1 MTACPQGE
9 ARAADDHSIDGRCCT
24 THVALDRIVLLGC
37 LRGDDI
43 AQARGSG
50 SHE

>member
-1 MTACPQGE
+1 MTAFPQGE
-9 ARAADDHSIDGRCCT
+9 ARAADDHSIDERSSP

-37 LRGDDI
+37 LWDDDI
-43 AQARGSG
+43 APATGSG